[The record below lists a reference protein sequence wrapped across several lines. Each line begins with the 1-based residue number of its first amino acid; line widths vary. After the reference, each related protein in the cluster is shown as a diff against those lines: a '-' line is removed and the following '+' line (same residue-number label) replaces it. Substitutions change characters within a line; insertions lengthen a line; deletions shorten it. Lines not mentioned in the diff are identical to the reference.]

1 MKNFAL
7 ILFAFITLTSCEDT
21 TEGPIVPL
29 TANDYIGTW
38 NVNESCAKNT
48 YQVTIS
54 EVSGDSTS
62 VYISNFGQLGNS
74 IKAKANISDDLITV
88 LSQDLDGSQV
98 NGTGTYYNEKITW
111 SFKIN
116 DGADLIE
123 CSATYTK

>member
-1 MKNFAL
+1 MKNLAFLLFSILLFNSCDETIDGPL
-7 ILFAFITLTSCEDT
+7 I
-21 TEGPIVPL
+21 PL
-29 TANDYIGTW
+29 TADDYIGTW

-54 EVSGDSTS
+54 AVSGDTTS
-62 VYISNFGQLGNS
+62 VYISNFGQLGND
-74 IKAKANISDDLITV
+74 IKAKADISDDLITV
-88 LSQDLDGSQV
+88 LSQNLDGSQV
-98 NGTGTYYNEKITW
+98 SGTGTYYNEKITW